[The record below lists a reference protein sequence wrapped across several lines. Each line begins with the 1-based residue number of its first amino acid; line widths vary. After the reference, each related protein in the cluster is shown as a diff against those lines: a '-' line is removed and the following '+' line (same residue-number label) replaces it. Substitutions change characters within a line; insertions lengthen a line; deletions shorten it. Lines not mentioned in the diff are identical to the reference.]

1 MTRVIVLDPR
11 EETAP
16 VATALAPRLT
26 SLDGKVVGLFSN
38 RKANAR
44 ELLHQV
50 VELVGARYKL
60 AGVVYIEKETHRRV
74 AAPAIQALPQVMDI
88 LLQQQGCEEESG

>member
-74 AAPAIQALPQVMDI
+74 AAPAILNELAQRCDVVIAASAD
-88 LLQQQGCEEESG
+88 